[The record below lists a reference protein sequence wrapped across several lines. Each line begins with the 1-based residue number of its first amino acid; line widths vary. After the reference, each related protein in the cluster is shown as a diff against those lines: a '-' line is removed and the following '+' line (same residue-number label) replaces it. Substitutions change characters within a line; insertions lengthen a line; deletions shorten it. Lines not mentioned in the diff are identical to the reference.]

1 MLSSF
6 QKREGF
12 LFLKGISILSRIHRG
27 GKRSSFDFFLF
38 VVLHV
43 KNYKPSSPSSTRHV
57 ELHNGFSFGSIS
69 FPLFSFSSS
78 PFSFFFI
85 DVRCSSQSWEAACPL
100 KKKRL
105 RNEGSNEP
113 RSDKY
118 DGDIFSKAKK
128 KEKRRRKLFNPTTE
142 ENRFFLYRFVL
153 FAKLNSV
160 KKRFIRGEV
169 SDNCSPSR
177 FDGLERW
184 KWLSR

>member
-12 LFLKGISILSRIHRG
+12 LFLKGISILSHIHRG

-57 ELHNGFSFGSIS
+57 ELHNGFSCGSIS
-69 FPLFSFSSS
+69 FP
-78 PFSFFFI
+78 FFFI
-85 DVRCSSQSWEAACPL
+85 GVRCSSQSWEAACPL

-128 KEKRRRKLFNPTTE
+128 KEKRRRKLFNLTTE

-160 KKRFIRGEV
+160 KKRFIREEV
-169 SDNCSPSR
+169 SVI
-177 FDGLERW
+177 W
-184 KWLSR
+184 

>member
-12 LFLKGISILSRIHRG
+12 LFLKGISILSHIHRG

-69 FPLFSFSSS
+69 FPFFSFSSS

-100 KKKRL
+100 KKKDLETRDQTS
-105 RNEGSNEP
+105 RDRTNTTGIYFP
-113 RSDKY
+113 KRK
-118 DGDIFSKAKK
+118 KKK
-128 KEKRRRKLFNPTTE
+128 KEDVSCLIRRQRKTVFSYIDL
-142 ENRFFLYRFVL
+142 
-153 FAKLNSV
+153 S
-160 KKRFIRGEV
+160 
-169 SDNCSPSR
+169 CSR
-177 FDGLERW
+177 N
-184 KWLSR
+184 